1 MWRRCHF
8 RSVPVKQQLI
18 FSGLAVA
25 DFFHHYP
32 KQITAALA
40 VALMTSAGGA
50 VAVASLAPVVPD
62 EPLRLLTESIDARAQ
77 LRAQLNGPAFDALTL
92 YRTEAVRNTDTP
104 EGLLRRLGVADPA
117 ASDYLRRNETAWQA
131 LFGTDAAGRLVTAEV
146 DGERQLV
153 RLRAQWLD
161 PDDDSQAQ
169 ELVVQREGEAFA
181 TDVNAVPVKIVNRL
195 ASGII
200 QSNLLAATQES
211 GVPGSVARQ
220 LMGIFKTQINFNRDL
235 HKGDRFSVVYES
247 LQLNGQQL
255 GTGRLL
261 SARMDS
267 KGKTHRAFWFQE
279 DADSS
284 GSYYSFDG
292 HSLSK
297 TYFVNPLPS
306 MRMTSPFGMRK
317 HPVTGVMRGHAGAD
331 FSAPRGTPVHVVS
344 DGVVKFAGRQNGYG
358 NVIYVKHQDGQ
369 YTTLYGHL
377 SSIGV
382 KVGQTV
388 KQNQKIGTVGST
400 GIATGPHLH
409 FEYRDNAGTPRD
421 PVVMLAQ
428 HQEGVAVSEAE
439 RKAFEDWSASM
450 EQQLALASQV
460 ESGSFE

>member
-8 RSVPVKQQLI
+8 QFVPVKQQLI

-32 KQITAALA
+32 KRITAALA

-62 EPLRLLTESIDARAQ
+62 EPLRLVTEAIDARGRLQAQ
-77 LRAQLNGPAFDALTL
+77 LDGLALDALTL
-92 YRTEAVRNTDTP
+92 YRTEAVRSTDTP

-117 ASDYLRRNETAWQA
+117 ASDYLRHDEAAWQA
-131 LFGTDAAGRLVTAEV
+131 LFGADSPGRAVTAEV
-146 DGERQLV
+146 DGER
-153 RLRAQWLD
+153 RLLRLQAHWLD
-161 PDDDSQAQ
+161 PDDEFQAR
-169 ELVVQREGEAFA
+169 ELAVQRDGEAFA
-181 TDVNAVPVKIVNRL
+181 TDLNAIPVKSVQRL
-195 ASGII
+195 ANGVI
-200 QSNLLAATQES
+200 QSSLLAAAQES
-211 GVPGSVARQ
+211 GVPGSVTRQ
-220 LMGIFKTQINFNRDL
+220 LMGIFKTQINFSRDL
-235 HKGDRFSVVYES
+235 HKGDQFSVVYES
-247 LQLNGQQL
+247 LQVNGVQL

-261 SARMDS
+261 SAQIDS
-267 KGKTHRAFWFQE
+267 KGKTHQAFWFQE
-279 DADSS
+279 GDESS

-292 HSLSK
+292 HSLSR

-331 FSAPRGTPVHVVS
+331 FSAPRGTSVHVVS
-344 DGVVKFAGRQNGYG
+344 DGVVKFSGRQNGYG
-358 NVIYVKHQDGQ
+358 NVVYVKHQDGH

-377 SSIGV
+377 SSIDV
-382 KVGQTV
+382 KAGQTV
-388 KQNQKIGTVGST
+388 KKNQKIGAVGST

-428 HQEGVAVSEAE
+428 HQDGLAVSDAE
-439 RKAFEDWSASM
+439 RKVFEDWSASM
-450 EQQLALASQV
+450 EQQLALAGQV
-460 ESGSFE
+460 NRGSFE